1 MNYLNLYNSNNFKIK
16 CLLGS
21 LCPPSNP
28 YVFMWG
34 KYCCSFEEEGYST
47 ENIDSCNGGELSV
60 NSTCCKS
67 NRHIKC
73 MSDLG
78 CKNRRGIQNIMMLK
92 AAKCILY
99 AIVFSSISN

>member
-1 MNYLNLYNSNNFKIK
+1 MKS
-16 CLLGS
+16 LLGS

-34 KYCCSFEEEGYST
+34 KYCCSFEEEGHSA
-47 ENIDSCNGGELSV
+47 ENIDGCNGGELSV

-78 CKNRRGIQNIMMLK
+78 CKNRRGIQNIMILK
-92 AAKCILY
+92 VLQSIPLY
-99 AIVFSSISN
+99 AILFSSIANW